1 MWFRRRRRLPTS
13 LKIYVWH
20 IVLDATRH
28 HGRASGSWWLN
39 TEKHGNFAVPFST
52 HPNLFLPNNNKPR
65 GGGGGGIKKRKK
77 KKMEGKKINKQKKK
91 HFKKKWLEFFFLLP
105 KVARCSFDIT
115 SVLLI
120 LFTSKRCSKPLP
132 KDKKREALKS
142 ETFSQCFLY
151 THERWLARARAQEF
165 NAPKE

>member
-1 MWFRRRRRLPTS
+1 MWFQRRRRLPTS

-52 HPNLFLPNNNKPR
+52 HPNLFLPNNNKSR
-65 GGGGGGIKKRKK
+65 GDYKTKIIKNGRKK
-77 KKMEGKKINKQKKK
+77 KKETKKK

-132 KDKKREALKS
+132 KYKKREALKS